1 MNQLLF
7 DRLTGALGP
16 NAFARLQS
24 SQLLHAILPAPRL
37 LFDGG
42 EREAAPAAGPSED
55 INAHER
61 EVGERSWTHQA
72 GVNALAID
80 IDGKMY
86 DLLFQRFPSTCSLEQ
101 SRVWRS

>member
-24 SQLLHAILPAPRL
+24 SQLLHAIQPAPRL
-37 LFDGG
+37 IFDGG
-42 EREAAPAAGPSED
+42 EKEAAHPANPSED
-55 INAHER
+55 INAHEG

-86 DLLFQRFPSTCSLEQ
+86 DLLFHCVPSTCSPD
-101 SRVWRS
+101 